1 MNHRITHAKLSD
13 TIAAELEQR
22 ILEGSWKVGEKIPPE
37 RELSTQL
44 GVSRASLREAIQK
57 LISGG
62 LLTSQQGGGTYVTS
76 QLTAGFTE
84 PWEGLIQNHPSVRED
99 LLEFRELI
107 ESKAAECAAKRA
119 TIDDKLRLRHCFE
132 VLELAYKNGSIDE
145 LADADLNFH
154 QAIAEASHNV
164 IIGHMTSSLLK
175 ILHDNLRLN
184 LSDLIMVP
192 DAREN
197 LRAQHQA
204 IWEAINNGEVQTAQ
218 QLATEHVDYVRS
230 TLNETLKRE
239 SRRESAAR
247 RLYNKAS

>member
-1 MNHRITHAKLSD
+1 MNQRLSHTKLSD

-22 ILEGSWKVGEKIPPE
+22 ILEGSWKVGDKIPAE

-57 LISGG
+57 LVNGG
-62 LLTSQQGGGTYVTS
+62 LLNSQQGGGTYVTN
-76 QLTAGFTE
+76 QLTAGFIE
-84 PWEGLIQNHPSVRED
+84 PWEGLLQNHPSVRED

-107 ESKAAECAAKRA
+107 ESKAAACAAQRA
-119 TIDDKLRLRHCFE
+119 TTEDKARLKRCFE
-132 VLELAYKNGSIDE
+132 ALDRAYIDGTVDE

-154 QAIAEASHNV
+154 QAVAEASHNA
-164 IIGHMTSSLLK
+164 IIGHMTSSLLR

-184 LSDLIMVP
+184 LSELIMVP
-192 DAREN
+192 DAREH
-197 LRAQHQA
+197 LRKQHRS
-204 IWEAINNGEVQTAQ
+204 IWEAINQGETQVASGH
-218 QLATEHVDYVRS
+218 AAEHVEYVRA

-247 RLYNKAS
+247 RLQTTK